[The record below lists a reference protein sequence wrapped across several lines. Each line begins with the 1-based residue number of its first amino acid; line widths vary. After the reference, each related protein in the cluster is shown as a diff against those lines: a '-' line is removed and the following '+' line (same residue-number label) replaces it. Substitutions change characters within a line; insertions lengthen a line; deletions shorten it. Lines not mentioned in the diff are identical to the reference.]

1 MLAEEV
7 LEMLKE
13 EGINLVPYLPC
24 EKIKYLLHLLR
35 SYPAF
40 RSLLV
45 NREEDGVGISA
56 GAYLAGGKPALVI
69 QSSGLGN
76 SLNALLS
83 LTVTYRLPLPILA
96 SWRGT
101 QEEKIPA
108 QLPFNRN
115 LPEALRAWGIAVERV
130 ERPSELERIRE
141 TVRESYA
148 REEPR
153 VVLLSPRLWEGE
165 PEAGLTFPP
174 RGRRVELRYEITFP
188 SPQLTRYEALRTV
201 VERVGEE
208 EVLVSNLGFPS
219 RELYHLRDRDLNFYM
234 LGSYTQAS
242 AVGLGLSLF
251 TERRVT
257 VLDGDGSLLGSSLLP
272 VLGAEGPENLRV
284 ICLDNGTLG
293 STGDQPTYSYSHV
306 DLELLALASGVKRTR
321 KACSR
326 EELEEALEEKG
337 GPLFL
342 HVPVRPGNERVGT
355 IPLPPEEIKRRFR
368 RAMGVE
374 TPGVIPS
381 SPTGD

>member
-1 MLAEEV
+1 LLAERV
-7 LEMLKE
+7 LEMVGE

-24 EKIKYLLHLLR
+24 EKIRYLLHLLR
-35 SYPAF
+35 SSPL
-40 RSLLV
+40 RSLLL

-56 GAYLAGGKPALVI
+56 GAYLAGGKPALLI

-83 LTVTYRLPLPILA
+83 LTVTYRMPLPILA

-101 QEEKIPA
+101 REERIPA
-108 QLPFNRN
+108 QIPFNRN

-130 ERPSELERIRE
+130 EKPSDLEAVGRA
-141 TVRESYA
+141 VREAYA

-153 VVLLSPRLWEGE
+153 VILLSPRLWEEE
-165 PEAGLTFPP
+165 PEVEVSFPP
-174 RGRRVELRYEITFP
+174 RSWRVELHYEKTLSP
-188 SPQLTRYEALRTV
+188 PQLTRYEALRTIA
-201 VERVGEE
+201 EGVGEE

-219 RELYHLRDRDLNFYM
+219 RELYHLRDRPLNFYM

-272 VLGAEGPENLRV
+272 VVGAEGPENLRV

-306 DLELLALASGVKRTR
+306 DLELLALASGIKRTR
-321 KACSR
+321 RACSR
-326 EELEEALEEKG
+326 EELEEAMGEER
-337 GPLFL
+337 GPLFV
-342 HVPVRPGNERVGT
+342 HVLVKPGNEKVGT

-374 TPGVIPS
+374 GAPQPR
-381 SPTGD
+381 P